1 MVADKYTI
9 QAETLMKA
17 AIEDYSEIINEVKSA
32 DANLTIIKGIRINVQ
47 GKPRRLVDVGD
58 IKRTENENVVQILVF
73 NTEHIQLLTEKID
86 EVEFCLLYTS
96 DAADEV

>member
-17 AIEDYSEIINEVKSA
+17 AIEDYIEILSEVKAS
-32 DANLTIIKGIRINVQ
+32 DANLTTIKGIRINIQ

-58 IKRTENENVVQILVF
+58 IKKTDDTYYIFYDGDRKSGNVRFRYRSTFKKILM
-73 NTEHIQLLTEKID
+73 D
-86 EVEFCLLYTS
+86 LYQFFLN
-96 DAADEV
+96 

>member
-17 AIEDYSEIINEVKSA
+17 AIEDYSEVIQEVKSS
-32 DANLTIIKGIRINVQ
+32 DANLTTLKSIRINIQ

-58 IKRTENENVVQILVF
+58 IKKL
-73 NTEHIQLLTEKID
+73 KMKM
-86 EVEFCLLYTS
+86 
-96 DAADEV
+96 